1 MKKKENIINDD
12 SSDMN
17 IIERGDETEKSEKSD
32 ESSINA
38 SSDDTDDTDNDNE
51 VMESGLRVI
60 YEAHF

>member
-1 MKKKENIINDD
+1 MEKEDIINDD

-17 IIERGDETEKSEKSD
+17 IIKRGDETEISEKSD
-32 ESSINA
+32 ESSINV

-51 VMESGLRVI
+51 VTESGLSVI